1 MANDPS
7 AIASML
13 TRSDVLS
20 ALTASF
26 TGIPSFPAGG
36 QQPQPTG
43 GGAGAAPTQ
52 MAITS
57 GQGSGT
63 SGGTGSTPGGSGTS
77 NRRVLS
83 TNGRPR
89 RTVDLDEEVEYIEEW
104 GTEVACSTENA
115 GKRTNA
121 TGATIRFEIASE

>member
-1 MANDPS
+1 
-7 AIASML
+7 
-13 TRSDVLS
+13 
-20 ALTASF
+20 
-26 TGIPSFPAGG
+26 
-36 QQPQPTG
+36 
-43 GGAGAAPTQ
+43 

-77 NRRVLS
+77 NPRVLS
-83 TNGRPR
+83 TNGQRR